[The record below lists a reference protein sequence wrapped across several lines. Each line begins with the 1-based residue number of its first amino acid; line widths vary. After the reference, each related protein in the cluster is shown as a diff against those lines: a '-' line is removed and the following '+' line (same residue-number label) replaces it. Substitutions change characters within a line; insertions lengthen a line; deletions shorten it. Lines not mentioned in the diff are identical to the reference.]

1 MCTMSFAS
9 LQGQLLVASP
19 ALLDPNFARTV
30 VLITEHTEEAAMG
43 LVLNRPTE
51 LQVSD
56 AVPVLAELVAPGD
69 HVYEGG
75 PVQPEAV
82 VALAEFDDPSAS
94 AAIAFGRI
102 GFLRAD
108 GDLATVGTV
117 ERHVRVFCGYAGWG
131 AGQLEAEQEQDA
143 WIVVPALPADL
154 FPGDDDLWRAVLRRQ
169 GGQVAMLALMPDDL
183 SSN

>member
-1 MCTMSFAS
+1 
-9 LQGQLLVASP
+9 
-19 ALLDPNFARTV
+19 
-30 VLITEHTEEAAMG
+30 MG

-51 LQVSD
+51 LFVRD
-56 AVPVLAELVAPGD
+56 AVPVLAELVAPCD
-69 HVYEGG
+69 LVFEGG

-82 VALAEFDDPSAS
+82 VALAEFDDPAAS

-131 AGQLEAEQEQDA
+131 TGQLEAELAQEA
-143 WIVVPALPADL
+143 WILAAALPTDL
-154 FPGDDDLWRAVLRRQ
+154 FPGEPDLWRAVLRRQ
-169 GGQVAMLALMPDDL
+169 GGQVALVALMPDDP
-183 SSN
+183 SRN